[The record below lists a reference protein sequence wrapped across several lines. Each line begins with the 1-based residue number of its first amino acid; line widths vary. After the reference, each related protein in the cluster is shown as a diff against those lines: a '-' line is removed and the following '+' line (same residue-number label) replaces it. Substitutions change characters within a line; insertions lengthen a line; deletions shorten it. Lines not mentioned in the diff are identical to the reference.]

1 MMCKSQVKILSML
14 SIDKLA
20 SAHMDPTAILRL
32 VPPPTP
38 LLAPSAEY
46 PHSKILD
53 FLLLAGE
60 NLSHQEGQ
68 CFVELA
74 EDQAAQGANE

>member
-1 MMCKSQVKILSML
+1 
-14 SIDKLA
+14 
-20 SAHMDPTAILRL
+20 MDPTAILRL
-32 VPPPTP
+32 VPLPTPLLAPAASPPPTP
-38 LLAPSAEY
+38 FLAPSAEY
-46 PHSKILD
+46 PHSNILD